1 MLILRRFQLLAASCL
16 ASLLLLYGLYTQ
28 IPLQWPTIR
37 SLSSVPQEYTVAI
50 TELAGWHDEV
60 VAAVVHS
67 FGSQPSAL
75 MSVYQRSTRFGIS
88 KIMQAFDLPRTLPAS
103 LHPNKF
109 LNPNEPQQT
118 PPDILVSTTCEVD
131 TGRNLKSL
139 DRLFDE
145 AETHLFCVVHH
156 AELWRAG
163 EEYETALGKW
173 GAAGRLTFL
182 TLSPHTAD
190 FLLHESLSKWGYVN
204 SSHPA
209 DVKSFTPVF
218 PVDVGQVTAAE
229 SAHLSFSIQGNYDSS
244 RRNYKAIFTRLEQ
257 LIRMLSLKQS
267 NDSSDPTNVSL
278 HLLGN
283 GKHPSVPKAVQE
295 NVHFDE
301 RLEYL
306 EFYRIM
312 SSSFALVPAFA
323 NNDYYDRKA
332 SSSVPAAL
340 IAGVPVVA
348 NQKLLDNYRYLD
360 RDCVWFQ
367 EEGETD
373 MDVVSRV
380 ALSEGRKERAEKK
393 RLVRTKT
400 EQILKGNTKLVGE
413 LVDVALRKAEERKAK
428 KLAEA
433 EPRS

>member
-1 MLILRRFQLLAASCL
+1 MLVLRRFQLLAASCL

-28 IPLQWPTIR
+28 IPLQWPAIR
-37 SLSSVPQEYTVAI
+37 SHSSVPREYTVAI

-75 MSVYQRSTRFGIS
+75 ISVYQRSTRFGIS
-88 KIMQAFDLPRTLPAS
+88 KIMQAFKLPRPLPPS
-103 LHPNKF
+103 LHPNRF
-109 LNPNEPQQT
+109 LHPDEPQQA
-118 PPDILVSTTCEVD
+118 PPEILVSTTCEVE
-131 TGRNLKSL
+131 TERNLKSL

-156 AELWRAG
+156 AELWKAG
-163 EEYETALGKW
+163 GKREMALGKW
-173 GAAGRLTFL
+173 GVAGRLTFL

-209 DVKSFTPVF
+209 DVQSFAPVF
-218 PVDVGQVTAAE
+218 PVDLGQVTTAE

-244 RRNYKAIFTRLEQ
+244 RRNYRAIFTRLEQ
-257 LIRMLSLKQS
+257 LIRMLSLKQP
-267 NDSSDPTNVSL
+267 DSSNEPTNVSL

-283 GKHPSVPKAVQE
+283 GKHPSVPDAVQK
-295 NVHFDE
+295 NVLFDE

-306 EFYRIM
+306 EFYRTM
-312 SSSFALVPAFA
+312 SSSFAVVPAFA

-348 NQKLLDNYRYLD
+348 NKRLLDNYRYLD

-367 EEGETD
+367 EDGETE

-380 ALSEGRKERAEKK
+380 ALEQGREERAEKK
-393 RLVRTKT
+393 RLVRAKAERILEENT
-400 EQILKGNTKLVGE
+400 ELVGR
-413 LVDVALRKAEERKAK
+413 LVDVALRKAGERKA

-433 EPRS
+433 ESKS